1 LRHAVVRAA
10 ILGWSTVVFVTLVLN
25 ALLPLAGH
33 EQVRPWA
40 AGLLAFPVAS
50 ALLLLRRPTNP
61 VGLLLGTVSTAAGGI
76 FISLWVIVTRPG
88 PWTDELEALS
98 SPFVLVH
105 FWAIIALLFVFP
117 TGSPP
122 DRPSRRAFAVF
133 TWWLVAM
140 VPLTIVRP
148 GPLDVS
154 GTANPL
160 AVGPSWLAEVQQVGL
175 FGLLLGVVA
184 GVATVW
190 RRRRAAG
197 PVERAQ
203 LKWFTSGAGLIL
215 VVILFIAVV
224 PESVDDAPLPR
235 LLGYLL
241 VLGAFWGLPAAIVA
255 AVLQYRLYDIDRL
268 VSRTVTY
275 GAVVAIVL
283 GVYAG
288 TVVVLSS
295 VLPAQ
300 GDLAVAASTLAA
312 AALFDPARRRVQ
324 RSVDRRFDRPRY
336 DAVREVERFV
346 AHLRDEVH
354 LDGLT
359 LDLRAIVTTTMQ
371 PATVHVWFSPPVPD
385 AAAAER
391 VTGSS

>member
-10 ILGWSTVVFVTLVLN
+10 ILGWSAAVFVTLVLN
-25 ALLPLAGH
+25 ALVPLAGH

-61 VGLLLGTVSTAAGGI
+61 VGLLLGAVSTAAGGI
-76 FISLWVIVTRPG
+76 FISLWLIVTRPG

-98 SPFVLVH
+98 SPFVIVH

-117 TGSPP
+117 TGRPP
-122 DRPSRRAFAVF
+122 DQPSRRAFVVF
-133 TWWLVAM
+133 TWWLAVI

-148 GPLDVS
+148 GPLDV
-154 GTANPL
+154 TEATNPL
-160 AVGPSWLAEVQQVGL
+160 AVGPAWLAGVQQAGL

-203 LKWFTSGAGLIL
+203 LKWFTTAAGLIL
-215 VVILFIAVV
+215 VVIVFIAVV
-224 PESVDDAPLPR
+224 PESVDEAPLPR
-235 LLGYLL
+235 LLGFAL

-275 GAVVAIVL
+275 GTVVAIVL
-283 GVYAG
+283 AAYGG

-295 VLPAQ
+295 VLPARS
-300 GDLAVAASTLAA
+300 DVAVAASTLAA
-312 AALFDPARRRVQ
+312 AALFDPVRRRVQ

-336 DAVREVERFV
+336 DAAREVERFV

-359 LDLRAIVTTTMQ
+359 ADLRAVVTTTMG
-371 PATVHVWFSPPVPD
+371 PAAVHVWIGPPVLDP
-385 AAAAER
+385 AAAER
-391 VTGSS
+391 VTGPS